1 MYGRKSVGPSMEPL
15 RRKSSHQSLP
25 KLLDISRDTARVAP
39 DLLKEIQ
46 ERNPSQEILSVTTV
60 RRSVVD
66 QEDLK
71 HTGNQKN
78 GPKLAWL
85 NLYLVPCCT

>member
-25 KLLDISRDTARVAP
+25 KLLDISRGTARVAP
-39 DLLKEIQ
+39 DLLKAH
-46 ERNPSQEILSVTTV
+46 EILSDTTV
-60 RRSVVD
+60 RRSAVD

-78 GPKLAWL
+78 GHKLAWL
-85 NLYLVPCCT
+85 N

>member
-25 KLLDISRDTARVAP
+25 KLLDISRGTARVAP
-39 DLLKEIQ
+39 DLLKA
-46 ERNPSQEILSVTTV
+46 QEILSDTTV

-78 GPKLAWL
+78 GHTLAWL